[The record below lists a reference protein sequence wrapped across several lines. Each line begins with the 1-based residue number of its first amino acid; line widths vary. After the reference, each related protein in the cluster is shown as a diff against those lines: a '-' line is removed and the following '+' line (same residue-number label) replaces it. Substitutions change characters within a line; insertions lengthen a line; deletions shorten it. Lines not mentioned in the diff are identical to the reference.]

1 MPVDPTI
8 LSNVSLTDT
17 ISAEDL
23 RARFSELERFVNGGI
38 TTADFRPDKTDIF
51 SSQHIVKPRFY
62 SVGNNRVEGSIADVY
77 YRNTAFS
84 AYNRHIRHESS
95 GSYQAS
101 SFDETEL
108 KALPFSAWQPIDGMA
123 ASVFVKGNESV
134 TAYVNGSLYAHALG
148 SDDTFSIPLKTI
160 SKNLVGSKYKDTKTT
175 DSQRAAFVRAT
186 SSGTYIGAMVLYVDR
201 MDGSGPIPIERT
213 RRRIFNRGEN
223 AYRFRNQ
230 QISFCSKINLN
241 PGINKVSY
249 RMIYRL
255 RKIDDKRH
263 KHLVVDSRNFFVDV
277 HYK

>member
-95 GSYQAS
+95 GSYEAT
-101 SFDETEL
+101 SFSETEL
-108 KALPFSAWQPIDGMA
+108 KALPYSAWQPIDGMA

-134 TAYVNGSLYAHALG
+134 NAYVNGSLYAHALG

-160 SKNLVGSKYKDTKTT
+160 SKNLVGSQYLNTKFT
-175 DSQRAAFVRAT
+175 DSSRAAFTRALN
-186 SSGTYIGAMVLYVDR
+186 SGTFIGATVLYVDR

-213 RRRIFNRGEN
+213 RRRVYNRGEN

-230 QISFCSKINLN
+230 QISFCSKIRLS

-255 RKIDDKRH
+255 RKIDDKSH